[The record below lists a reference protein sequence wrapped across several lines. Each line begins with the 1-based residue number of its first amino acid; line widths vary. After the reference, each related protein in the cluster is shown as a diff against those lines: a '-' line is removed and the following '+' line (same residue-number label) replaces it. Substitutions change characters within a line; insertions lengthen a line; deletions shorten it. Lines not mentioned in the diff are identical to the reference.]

1 MSLVL
6 YKTLFYNLVMKYEEF
21 VNIDIIREF
30 SDVKRMSELVTKYA
44 DGKDY
49 SFQLNNLNILML
61 AISYSQSNEFWTVY
75 KELIKLLEKYTPLNS
90 EEIQYLFR
98 AFIKS

>member
-1 MSLVL
+1 MANAYLKL
-6 YKTLFYNLVMKYEEF
+6 EEHYH
-21 VNIDIIREF
+21 IIREF

-44 DGKDY
+44 DGKNY

-61 AISYSQSNEFWTVY
+61 AVSYSQSNEFWTVY